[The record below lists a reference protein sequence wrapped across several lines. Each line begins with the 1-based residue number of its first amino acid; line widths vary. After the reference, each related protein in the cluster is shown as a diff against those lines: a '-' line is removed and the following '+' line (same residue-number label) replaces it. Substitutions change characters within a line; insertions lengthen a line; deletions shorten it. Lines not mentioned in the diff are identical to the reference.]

1 MKGVTIIKKI
11 TKCGTIKDLK
21 ENFQSDVKKKTSIQ
35 HKITDR
41 LSTQPVRVGRVGIWA
56 PAHWGLGEIGG
67 LLVSP
72 GKASNRP
79 TDHLITG

>member
-1 MKGVTIIKKI
+1 MNEPYDTVS
-11 TKCGTIKDLK
+11 TIKASLVTLQQGARK
-21 ENFQSDVKKKTSIQ
+21 NQLHVFCIYQQNSLYK
-35 HKITDR
+35 DR
-41 LSTQPVRVGRVGIWA
+41 YYA
-56 PAHWGLGEIGG
+56 PAHWGLGERDG